1 MTEVGTKSTI
11 YDPDT
16 DSVKH
21 VNDTYDGKPFF
32 RKNY

>member
-1 MTEVGTKSTI
+1 MNKAGAKSTI

-21 VNDTYDGKPFF
+21 VDETYDSNPFF
-32 RKNY
+32 